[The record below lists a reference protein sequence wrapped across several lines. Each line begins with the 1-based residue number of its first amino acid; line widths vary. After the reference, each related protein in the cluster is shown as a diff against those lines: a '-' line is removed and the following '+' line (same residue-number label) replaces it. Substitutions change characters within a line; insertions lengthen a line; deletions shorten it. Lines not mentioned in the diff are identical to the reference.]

1 MQSARPRATFRS
13 RRSTCAGR
21 RVRSSSV
28 TVRAQL
34 SHLGV
39 GAIERAFLSVFGHM
53 KGHVCQRG
61 RRSRQTQVMV
71 YRMGI
76 SMEPV
81 CLHGRIGM
89 FLSEDGYILSRVRR
103 GPTSLCPHGPGE
115 PWGALGRP
123 RGGPPWPSGGWTD
136 PRARGRNPRGG
147 KGVKLNL
154 QGAASGGPCSRRA
167 TPARWGRRGAVLSD
181 VKIAQAQTLV
191 HAAYVP
197 TEPTAA
203 HWPRCGSKSRII
215 RTTDSSMTDPL
226 SGRAAHDLPR
236 TPPSVTLESNAV
248 AISCVSPSSLKT
260 RAGPS
265 NSSSK

>member
-21 RVRSSSV
+21 RARSSSV
-28 TVRAQL
+28 KVRAQL
-34 SHLGV
+34 SQLGV

-61 RRSRQTQVMV
+61 RRNRQTQVMV

-115 PWGALGRP
+115 PSGALGRP

-136 PRARGRNPRGG
+136 PRARGRISRCG
-147 KGVKLNL
+147 KGVNL
-154 QGAASGGPCSRRA
+154 WMQHRFLTPFPHTSYRIRKVVRRPTLGSARSAGRVPLAAMA
-167 TPARWGRRGAVLSD
+167 
-181 VKIAQAQTLV
+181 
-191 HAAYVP
+191 
-197 TEPTAA
+197 
-203 HWPRCGSKSRII
+203 
-215 RTTDSSMTDPL
+215 
-226 SGRAAHDLPR
+226 RAAHR
-236 TPPSVTLESNAV
+236 
-248 AISCVSPSSLKT
+248 SLV
-260 RAGPS
+260 
-265 NSSSK
+265 

>member
-1 MQSARPRATFRS
+1 MAGPCAASLSVTRLPPRPDSYRHSFRCKARGRPRATFRS

-21 RVRSSSV
+21 RARSSSV
-28 TVRAQL
+28 KVRAQL
-34 SHLGV
+34 SQLGV

-61 RRSRQTQVMV
+61 RRKRQTQVMV

-115 PWGALGRP
+115 PSGALGRP

-136 PRARGRNPRGG
+136 PRARGRISRGG
-147 KGVKLNL
+147 KGVKTLTFR
-154 QGAASGGPCSRRA
+154 GPPKA
-167 TPARWGRRGAVLSD
+167 
-181 VKIAQAQTLV
+181 
-191 HAAYVP
+191 
-197 TEPTAA
+197 
-203 HWPRCGSKSRII
+203 
-215 RTTDSSMTDPL
+215 
-226 SGRAAHDLPR
+226 
-236 TPPSVTLESNAV
+236 
-248 AISCVSPSSLKT
+248 
-260 RAGPS
+260 
-265 NSSSK
+265 

>member
-21 RVRSSSV
+21 RARSSSV
-28 TVRAQL
+28 KVRAQL
-34 SHLGV
+34 SQLGV

-61 RRSRQTQVMV
+61 RRNRQTQVMV

-115 PWGALGRP
+115 PSGALGRP

-136 PRARGRNPRGG
+136 PRARGRISRRG
-147 KGVKLNL
+147 KGVNRAPRLRSATICFFLN
-154 QGAASGGPCSRRA
+154 SSKPSSRLSSHKFLTQCAVTNVRRSMRA
-167 TPARWGRRGAVLSD
+167 T
-181 VKIAQAQTLV
+181 
-191 HAAYVP
+191 
-197 TEPTAA
+197 
-203 HWPRCGSKSRII
+203 SR
-215 RTTDSSMTDPL
+215 
-226 SGRAAHDLPR
+226 
-236 TPPSVTLESNAV
+236 
-248 AISCVSPSSLKT
+248 
-260 RAGPS
+260 
-265 NSSSK
+265 

>member
-21 RVRSSSV
+21 RARSSSV
-28 TVRAQL
+28 KVRAQL
-34 SHLGV
+34 SQLGV

-61 RRSRQTQVMV
+61 RRNRQTQVMV

-115 PWGALGRP
+115 PSGALGRP

-136 PRARGRNPRGG
+136 PRARGRISRCG
-147 KGVKLNL
+147 KGVK
-154 QGAASGGPCSRRA
+154 AAVCCLGQYLSSPRRLLHSVTRRLA
-167 TPARWGRRGAVLSD
+167 AESLTGFSIFAPA
-181 VKIAQAQTLV
+181 IAR
-191 HAAYVP
+191 
-197 TEPTAA
+197 E
-203 HWPRCGSKSRII
+203 
-215 RTTDSSMTDPL
+215 
-226 SGRAAHDLPR
+226 R
-236 TPPSVTLESNAV
+236 TPSRQCMGVNA
-248 AISCVSPSSLKT
+248 
-260 RAGPS
+260 
-265 NSSSK
+265 

>member
-21 RVRSSSV
+21 RARSSSV
-28 TVRAQL
+28 KVRAQL
-34 SHLGV
+34 SQLGV

-61 RRSRQTQVMV
+61 RRSGQTQAMV

-115 PWGALGRP
+115 PSGALGRP

-136 PRARGRNPRGG
+136 PRARGRISRGRE
-147 KGVKLNL
+147 GVNYNFHLYKSQNTYSSRTCVIRLTVPVYL
-154 QGAASGGPCSRRA
+154 ITSASHEGLRRCAGAGSSIASGSA
-167 TPARWGRRGAVLSD
+167 GA
-181 VKIAQAQTLV
+181 
-191 HAAYVP
+191 H
-197 TEPTAA
+197 
-203 HWPRCGSKSRII
+203 
-215 RTTDSSMTDPL
+215 
-226 SGRAAHDLPR
+226 
-236 TPPSVTLESNAV
+236 
-248 AISCVSPSSLKT
+248 
-260 RAGPS
+260 
-265 NSSSK
+265 

>member
-21 RVRSSSV
+21 RARSSSV
-28 TVRAQL
+28 KVRAQL
-34 SHLGV
+34 SQLGV
-39 GAIERAFLSVFGHM
+39 GAIEQAFLSVFGHM

-61 RRSRQTQVMV
+61 RRSGQTQVMV

-115 PWGALGRP
+115 PSGALGRP

-147 KGVKLNL
+147 GKGLSTQSTSVHKTKEHLL
-154 QGAASGGPCSRRA
+154 VAHLCFH
-167 TPARWGRRGAVLSD
+167 RGASCMLKVCLLRTGRYSFPELS
-181 VKIAQAQTLV
+181 
-191 HAAYVP
+191 
-197 TEPTAA
+197 
-203 HWPRCGSKSRII
+203 
-215 RTTDSSMTDPL
+215 TTF
-226 SGRAAHDLPR
+226 
-236 TPPSVTLESNAV
+236 TPVVVVNVTQKL
-248 AISCVSPSSLKT
+248 
-260 RAGPS
+260 
-265 NSSSK
+265 

>member
-1 MQSARPRATFRS
+1 MRGESERHSTTAATGFIPTLIPMQSARPRATFRS

-21 RVRSSSV
+21 RARSSSV
-28 TVRAQL
+28 KVRAQL
-34 SHLGV
+34 SQLGV

-61 RRSRQTQVMV
+61 RRNRQTQVMV

-115 PWGALGRP
+115 PSGALGRP

-136 PRARGRNPRGG
+136 PRARGRIPRRG
-147 KGVKLNL
+147 KGVN
-154 QGAASGGPCSRRA
+154 STSR
-167 TPARWGRRGAVLSD
+167 VM
-181 VKIAQAQTLV
+181 V
-191 HAAYVP
+191 VP
-197 TEPTAA
+197 MQ
-203 HWPRCGSKSRII
+203 R
-215 RTTDSSMTDPL
+215 
-226 SGRAAHDLPR
+226 SGR
-236 TPPSVTLESNAV
+236 SVF
-248 AISCVSPSSLKT
+248 
-260 RAGPS
+260 G
-265 NSSSK
+265 

>member
-21 RVRSSSV
+21 RARSSSV
-28 TVRAQL
+28 KVRAQL
-34 SHLGV
+34 SQLGV

-61 RRSRQTQVMV
+61 RRNRQTQVMV

-115 PWGALGRP
+115 PSGALGRP

-136 PRARGRNPRGG
+136 PRARGRISRGG
-147 KGVKLNL
+147 KGVNGCDGNFFEPRGLC
-154 QGAASGGPCSRRA
+154 ARA
-167 TPARWGRRGAVLSD
+167 LLRMYRLRPSPTSPD
-181 VKIAQAQTLV
+181 
-191 HAAYVP
+191 HADW
-197 TEPTAA
+197 TGT
-203 HWPRCGSKSRII
+203 
-215 RTTDSSMTDPL
+215 
-226 SGRAAHDLPR
+226 
-236 TPPSVTLESNAV
+236 
-248 AISCVSPSSLKT
+248 
-260 RAGPS
+260 
-265 NSSSK
+265 

>member
-21 RVRSSSV
+21 RARSSSV
-28 TVRAQL
+28 KVRAQL
-34 SHLGV
+34 SQLGV

-115 PWGALGRP
+115 PSGALGRP
-123 RGGPPWPSGGWTD
+123 RGAPPWPSGGWTD
-136 PRARGRNPRGG
+136 PRARGRISRGSE
-147 KGVKLNL
+147 GVK
-154 QGAASGGPCSRRA
+154 
-167 TPARWGRRGAVLSD
+167 AVGVALRSLIFE
-181 VKIAQAQTLV
+181 KPNAYLV
-191 HAAYVP
+191 ERVLVL
-197 TEPTAA
+197 
-203 HWPRCGSKSRII
+203 G
-215 RTTDSSMTDPL
+215 L
-226 SGRAAHDLPR
+226 SGIRGTRGTCGKQTREQPDAARL
-236 TPPSVTLESNAV
+236 
-248 AISCVSPSSLKT
+248 I
-260 RAGPS
+260 
-265 NSSSK
+265 

>member
-1 MQSARPRATFRS
+1 MQCARPRATFRS

-21 RVRSSSV
+21 RARSSSV
-28 TVRAQL
+28 KVRAQL
-34 SHLGV
+34 SQLGV

-61 RRSRQTQVMV
+61 RRNRQTQVMV

-115 PWGALGRP
+115 PSGALGRP

-136 PRARGRNPRGG
+136 PRARGRISRHG
-147 KGVKLNL
+147 KGVKGIRYTLYRTDCR
-154 QGAASGGPCSRRA
+154 AAWLMSEVRSASPGKSGVQAVSAVKCLPCSWMRSER
-167 TPARWGRRGAVLSD
+167 
-181 VKIAQAQTLV
+181 KQI
-191 HAAYVP
+191 
-197 TEPTAA
+197 
-203 HWPRCGSKSRII
+203 
-215 RTTDSSMTDPL
+215 
-226 SGRAAHDLPR
+226 
-236 TPPSVTLESNAV
+236 
-248 AISCVSPSSLKT
+248 
-260 RAGPS
+260 
-265 NSSSK
+265 